1 MRPEE
6 IDVTVNLFRYY
17 AQEAAENDPELGAQF
32 DADSVVETIRTRNI
46 HPEYIWFN
54 AYEGTRPIGFISAG
68 ITQAPWNKDIYYA
81 HIELIYMLDSH
92 RSMPA
97 FKQMVEQVEQWAKQ
111 YDAQMITA
119 GDIGVNP
126 ERTKKVYEHLGFEVN
141 YWMTK
146 ELENEWRS

>member
-1 MRPEE
+1 MRPDE

-17 AQEAAENDPELGAQF
+17 AQEAASNDPELGAEF
-32 DADSVVETIRTRNI
+32 DADSVIETIRSRTI
-46 HPEYIWFN
+46 HPEYVWFN
-54 AYEGTRPIGFISAG
+54 AYEGTRPIGFISAAV
-68 ITQAPWNKDIYYA
+68 TEAPWNSDIHYA

-111 YDAQMITA
+111 FNAQKLTA

-126 ERTKKVYEHLGFEVN
+126 ERTRKIYEHLGFDVG
-141 YWMTK
+141 YWMMK
-146 ELENEWRS
+146 ELDNEWRS